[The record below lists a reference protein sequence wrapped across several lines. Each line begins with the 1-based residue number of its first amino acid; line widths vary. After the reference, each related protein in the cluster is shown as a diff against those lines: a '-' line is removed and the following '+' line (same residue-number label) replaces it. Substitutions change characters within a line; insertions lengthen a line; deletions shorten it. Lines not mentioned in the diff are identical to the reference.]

1 MVLTACAGSA
11 DVAPTAPV
19 RSAAVVGAPASL
31 NARFRAPTLTVDR
44 WTKRFEGESR
54 EVYRARVEIVKA
66 LGLRPGQVVAD
77 VGAGTGLFVKY
88 LAEAV
93 GPYGRVIATDIA
105 PAFVKHIRAR
115 AAKAGLTQ
123 VSARLGGRA
132 DVNLPAGAVD
142 LIFLCDTYHH
152 FEDTAQIL
160 ASIRR
165 ALKPGGRLA
174 VVDYHRLKGKTRP
187 FLMRHVR
194 AGQAVFAAE
203 ITRAGF
209 IRLPDPPAPFLKEN
223 YLMVFRR

>member
-93 GPYGRVIATDIA
+93 GTFAVASRSGA
-105 PAFVKHIRAR
+105 HLGAR
-115 AAKAGLTQ
+115 PRGA
-123 VSARLGGRA
+123 SA
-132 DVNLPAGAVD
+132 
-142 LIFLCDTYHH
+142 
-152 FEDTAQIL
+152 
-160 ASIRR
+160 
-165 ALKPGGRLA
+165 
-174 VVDYHRLKGKTRP
+174 
-187 FLMRHVR
+187 VR
-194 AGQAVFAAE
+194 ATVAAP
-203 ITRAGF
+203 
-209 IRLPDPPAPFLKEN
+209 PDDWW
-223 YLMVFRR
+223 